1 MNALTATNRH
11 TEPCPLDSTIQILSG
26 KWKSII
32 LCRLMKK
39 DQHFT
44 ELLVSLTG
52 CTRRMLALQL
62 KQLLDDQII
71 TKTID
76 KETSPITTSYR
87 LTPLGKS
94 LIPVIMTMDDWGQ
107 HYLNQL
113 KLAEK

>member
-1 MNALTATNRH
+1 MNALTATTRH

-39 DQHFT
+39 DLHFT
-44 ELLVSLTG
+44 ELLVSLAG

-71 TKTID
+71 AKTID
-76 KETSPITTSYR
+76 KQASPITTSYR
-87 LTPLGKS
+87 LTSLGES
-94 LIPVIMTMDDWGQ
+94 LVPVIMAMDDWGQ
-107 HYLNQL
+107 QYLEQL
-113 KLAEK
+113 KLVEK

>member
-11 TEPCPLDSTIQILSG
+11 TEPCSLDSTIQILSG

-39 DQHFT
+39 DLHFT

-52 CTRRMLALQL
+52 CTRRMLSLQL

-71 TKTID
+71 AKTID
-76 KETSPITTSYR
+76 KQTSPITTSYR
-87 LTPLGKS
+87 LTPLGES
-94 LIPVIMTMDDWGQ
+94 LVPVIMVMDQWGQ
-107 HYLNQL
+107 QYLEQL
-113 KLAEK
+113 KLAKN